1 MPEVYIFLINLK
13 YMLFVYV
20 KNRYY
25 LQKWCDII
33 IT

>member
-1 MPEVYIFLINLK
+1 MPEVYIFLIDLK
-13 YMLFVYV
+13 CMLFVYV

-25 LQKWCDII
+25 LLKRCDII